1 MHTLLSSKDELQS
14 QLKTLLKTSTTNS
27 KQQSSNSLLSSP
39 RSLTLN
45 STQKYN
51 SLISSTN
58 PYQVEASSSPVNAV
72 PGLTDLYNAKTSS
85 SSALSSAYQASQY
98 TAHVPGALPASLAMQ
113 MPQSSSSS
121 SQHQARQMTTSTSQ
135 HRSWSTPSTPALF
148 ELHPTR
154 LANKTPPTTT
164 NSNGCTSTTKLLPS
178 VNGVVGGVASS
189 LAPSTQSS
197 MLSLNALSHFG
208 NYDQSNATSNAGS
221 NANLRS
227 LRNDL
232 LIAADSVTS
241 AMQNLVK
248 ELNSENEENFLNTSD
263 DEDMEDKKR

>member
-14 QLKTLLKTSTTNS
+14 QLKTLLKTSTTN
-27 KQQSSNSLLSSP
+27 KQQQQSSNSLLSSP

-85 SSALSSAYQASQY
+85 SALSSAYQASQY

-113 MPQSSSSS
+113 MPQSSS
-121 SQHQARQMTTSTSQ
+121 QHQARQMTTSTSQ
-135 HRSWSTPSTPALF
+135 HRSWSTPSTPAPF

-154 LANKTPPTTT
+154 LANKTPGAA
-164 NSNGCTSTTKLLPS
+164 NSNTASTTKLIPS
-178 VNGVVGGVASS
+178 VNGVAGGVASS

-241 AMQNLVK
+241 AMQSLVK

-263 DEDMEDKKR
+263 DEDMDEKKR